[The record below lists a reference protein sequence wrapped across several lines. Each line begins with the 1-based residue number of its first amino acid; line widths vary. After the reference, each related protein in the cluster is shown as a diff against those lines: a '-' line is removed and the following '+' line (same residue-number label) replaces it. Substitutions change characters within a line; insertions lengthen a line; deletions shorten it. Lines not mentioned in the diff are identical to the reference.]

1 MAGFNDVEVP
11 RSSSYVSLKDH
22 VEPLALSDFA
32 GDQVDVRV
40 LANEDNPMVWE
51 AVHWVYVL
59 NNKEG
64 ATQKQ
69 AARSFN
75 CLDFDNVTGKNAE
88 KSVCPWCQAGHNPQ
102 RKLYANVLVRSYQED
117 KPARVRAPNSE
128 EEATGYKDVVG
139 GSKAWTPV
147 RVWGISST
155 LVIDIKAI
163 NKNNKRKI
171 KSKSGET
178 EVRVF
183 DITDPKFGRDIT
195 IAYNPDHK
203 VAAKRTQVMV
213 GDNRDPLTDEEK
225 SFLQFK
231 LDAAVLFPKP
241 PLASIK
247 SFIKANL
254 KTGVFSAKSLE
265 AKSRLEFSRDLLS
278 DSGNSKLKTGGA
290 GSDVDDDSDDDA
302 AGSEGI
308 SDELKSA
315 IVMAVSQLVIEAGL
329 EDENDDGDKVVD
341 EKRLK
346 KMLRRAEEFD
356 AEAIVAAVAEFDE
369 ELDLDTAEEIAN
381 GLFDFTEVFETD
393 EDGNLRL
400 VEKPKKRKGSTK
412 AAGKPKAVEHDPDE
426 DDLPATP
433 AKKKKAAPVEVDEDL
448 DDDDSAGEDDD
459 DDSGGESES
468 EDDEDFSPP
477 AKNKRPQKKPDFD
490 FDDDDLDD

>member
-163 NKNNKRKI
+163 NKNN
-171 KSKSGET
+171 
-178 EVRVF
+178 
-183 DITDPKFGRDIT
+183 
-195 IAYNPDHK
+195 
-203 VAAKRTQVMV
+203 
-213 GDNRDPLTDEEK
+213 
-225 SFLQFK
+225 
-231 LDAAVLFPKP
+231 
-241 PLASIK
+241 
-247 SFIKANL
+247 
-254 KTGVFSAKSLE
+254 
-265 AKSRLEFSRDLLS
+265 
-278 DSGNSKLKTGGA
+278 
-290 GSDVDDDSDDDA
+290 
-302 AGSEGI
+302 
-308 SDELKSA
+308 
-315 IVMAVSQLVIEAGL
+315 
-329 EDENDDGDKVVD
+329 
-341 EKRLK
+341 
-346 KMLRRAEEFD
+346 
-356 AEAIVAAVAEFDE
+356 
-369 ELDLDTAEEIAN
+369 
-381 GLFDFTEVFETD
+381 
-393 EDGNLRL
+393 
-400 VEKPKKRKGSTK
+400 
-412 AAGKPKAVEHDPDE
+412 
-426 DDLPATP
+426 
-433 AKKKKAAPVEVDEDL
+433 
-448 DDDDSAGEDDD
+448 
-459 DDSGGESES
+459 
-468 EDDEDFSPP
+468 
-477 AKNKRPQKKPDFD
+477 
-490 FDDDDLDD
+490 

>member
-1 MAGFNDVEVP
+1 VIF
-11 RSSSYVSLKDH
+11 
-22 VEPLALSDFA
+22 
-32 GDQVDVRV
+32 
-40 LANEDNPMVWE
+40 
-51 AVHWVYVL
+51 
-59 NNKEG
+59 
-64 ATQKQ
+64 
-69 AARSFN
+69 
-75 CLDFDNVTGKNAE
+75 KN
-88 KSVCPWCQAGHNPQ
+88 
-102 RKLYANVLVRSYQED
+102 
-117 KPARVRAPNSE
+117 
-128 EEATGYKDVVG
+128 
-139 GSKAWTPV
+139 
-147 RVWGISST
+147 
-155 LVIDIKAI
+155 
-163 NKNNKRKI
+163 
-171 KSKSGET
+171 
-178 EVRVF
+178 
-183 DITDPKFGRDIT
+183 
-195 IAYNPDHK
+195 
-203 VAAKRTQVMV
+203 
-213 GDNRDPLTDEEK
+213 
-225 SFLQFK
+225 
-231 LDAAVLFPKP
+231 
-241 PLASIK
+241 
-247 SFIKANL
+247 
-254 KTGVFSAKSLE
+254 
-265 AKSRLEFSRDLLS
+265 
-278 DSGNSKLKTGGA
+278 
-290 GSDVDDDSDDDA
+290 DDSDDDA

-393 EDGNLRL
+393 EDGNLLL

-490 FDDDDLDD
+490 FDDDDLED